1 MQKSENVVGAPTN
14 HGGTNLTMAQ
24 KTFFAENFKPSHHQI
39 SPVHATATSIIM
51 FTNVRNSLFSLFRAG
66 MSLYVCCQL
75 FSFFF
80 SQLTFLAPAQT
91 QLKSSLRFKHEY
103 APRFTNPGKKHKG
116 RVPVRIGGSIK
127 GSTLQFGQYGLR
139 LKSDGV
145 RLAAIQLKEAD
156 NWLMRTVRPS
166 GGKLIRRLQT
176 NIAVCTKGNETR
188 MGKGKG
194 PFDYWAVR
202 VPTGKILFE
211 INAPTLHEKVARDAF
226 RIAADKLP
234 GIYEFVTL
242 NSLPKAG
249 FDRVTAVKPTE
260 NAVEKMKAN
269 PDRKLANALKGNDEF
284 YKLYRR

>member
-1 MQKSENVVGAPTN
+1 M
-14 HGGTNLTMAQ
+14 
-24 KTFFAENFKPSHHQI
+24 
-39 SPVHATATSIIM
+39 
-51 FTNVRNSLFSLFRAG
+51 
-66 MSLYVCCQL
+66 
-75 FSFFF
+75 
-80 SQLTFLAPAQT
+80 
-91 QLKSSLRFKHEY
+91 
-103 APRFTNPGKKHKG
+103 
-116 RVPVRIGGSIK
+116 
-127 GSTLQFGQYGLR
+127 QFGQYGLR